1 MCVLVVSIV
10 PLSTVFLLEVPTV
23 FVLFW
28 FFSHLIPIVWHF
40 VLFYYIDMI
49 IIIILKADIIDR
61 TIQIALLYNAV
72 QTNMG
77 QYLLLY
83 FRHGIWRKW
92 MASSH
97 VNGSQEQYWIWYV
110 LSYLSILLHEVYWK
124 PYSMCVLDLCLVKYN
139 KKIITIL
146 LGYDYACDLSFMKFK
161 ITHKIEYL
169 LNVPWVGKVFTS
181 IVTTRPFSLPCK

>member
-28 FFSHLIPIVWHF
+28 FFFHLIPIVWHF

-83 FRHGIWRKW
+83 FRHGI
-92 MASSH
+92 
-97 VNGSQEQYWIWYV
+97 
-110 LSYLSILLHEVYWK
+110 
-124 PYSMCVLDLCLVKYN
+124 
-139 KKIITIL
+139 
-146 LGYDYACDLSFMKFK
+146 
-161 ITHKIEYL
+161 
-169 LNVPWVGKVFTS
+169 
-181 IVTTRPFSLPCK
+181 